1 MVSASKAARQAKR
14 AEEGK
19 DKKKTVA
26 SKVGSKAASNNAS
39 TASSVN
45 GDETPPMM
53 DGDGD
58 PLPNEDEPAT
68 TDEKMTKVSKL
79 TAQMD
84 KHGLS
89 DRVTTGVLASL
100 AQSRDVK
107 ITSASLVFHGKVL
120 ITDTTLELNYGRRYG
135 LLGEN
140 GCGKSTLLK
149 AIDKREYPIPE
160 HVDLYLLNEGAPPS
174 DLGAL
179 EWVVK
184 EAENEMER
192 LDKLAEEILEK
203 NGPEDPIL
211 EDLYERMETM
221 DPSTFQTRASLI
233 LTGLGFNKKTIHKKT
248 KDMSGGWRMRV
259 ALAKAL
265 FVKPSLLLLDDPT
278 AHLDLE
284 ACVWLEEYLK
294 KWDRTLILVSHSMDF
309 LNGVCTNMIDMR
321 MRQLIYYGGNYD
333 TYMKT
338 RSEQETNQMKAYTKQ
353 QDEIQHIKKFI
364 ASAGTYANLVRQAKS
379 RQKILDKMEADGFIQ
394 PVHQDRVFTFRFA
407 DVEKLPP
414 PVLSFDDVTFGY
426 SGKPADNLYEDLD
439 LGVDMDS
446 RTALVGPNGV
456 GKSTLLRLMTGKLSP
471 VSGTVQRHTH
481 LKLGLYSQHSAE
493 QLDLTKSALDFVRDK
508 YSEKSQDYQYWRQQL
523 GRYGLSGESQ
533 TALMG
538 TLSEGQKSRIVFA
551 LLAIDGPNML
561 LLDEP
566 TNGLDIPTI
575 DSLADAINVFS
586 GGVVVVS
593 HDFRLLD
600 KIAKD
605 IMVCENKTIK
615 RWDGTIGEYKNHLR
629 KKMVTMGQV

>member
-14 AEEGK
+14 AAEGK
-19 DKKKTVA
+19 EPKKTAA
-26 SKVGSKAASNNAS
+26 SKVSSKAASKNAS
-39 TASSVN
+39 KASSVN
-45 GDETPPMM
+45 GDAEDLDLNEEVQKLTMQ
-53 DGDGD
+53 
-58 PLPNEDEPAT
+58 EDE
-68 TDEKMTKVSKL
+68 
-79 TAQMD
+79 
-84 KHGLS
+84 HGLS

-100 AQSRDVK
+100 EASRDVK
-107 ITSASLVFHGKVL
+107 ISSASLVFHGRVL
-120 ITDTTLELNYGRRYG
+120 FNDTTIEVNYGRRYG

-149 AIDKREYPIPE
+149 AIDKREFPFPE
-160 HVDLYLLNEGAPPS
+160 HIDIYLLDKGAPATE
-174 DLGAL
+174 LGAL
-179 EWVVK
+179 EWVVR
-184 EAENEMER
+184 EAENELNR
-192 LDKLAEEILEK
+192 LEKLAEDILEK
-203 NGPEDPIL
+203 EGPESPLL
-211 EDLYERMETM
+211 EEIYERQESM
-221 DPSTFQTRASLI
+221 DPSTFHTRASLI
-233 LTGLGFNKKTIHKKT
+233 LTGLGFNKKTINKKT
-248 KDMSGGWRMRV
+248 KDMSGGWKMRV

-294 KWDRTLILVSHSMDF
+294 RWDRTLILVSHSMDF

-321 MRQLIYYGGNYD
+321 MKQLIYYGGNYD
-333 TYMKT
+333 TYIKT
-338 RSEQETNQMKAYTKQ
+338 RTEQEVNQMKAYEKQ
-353 QDEIQHIKKFI
+353 QEEIKHIKKFI

-394 PVHQDRVFTFRFA
+394 PVIPDRVFTFRFA

-414 PVLSFDDVTFGY
+414 PVLSLDDVTFSY
-426 SGKPADNLYEDLD
+426 SGKAEDNLYENLD
-439 LGVDMDS
+439 FGVDMDS

-456 GKSTLLRLMTGKLSP
+456 GKSTLLRIFTGQLSP
-471 VSGTVQRHTH
+471 TRGIVSRHTH
-481 LKLGLYSQHSAE
+481 LKLGMYSQHSAD

-508 YSEKSQDYQYWRQQL
+508 YSSTSQDYQYWRQQL
-523 GRYGLSGESQ
+523 GRYGLSGDSQ
-533 TALMG
+533 TAKMA

-551 LLAIDGPNML
+551 LLAIESPNML

-575 DSLADAINVFS
+575 DSLADAINAFS

-605 IMVCENKTIK
+605 IMVCEHKTVR
-615 RWDGTIGEYKNHLR
+615 RWDGSIGEYKKHLQ
-629 KKMVTMGQV
+629 KKMFASGAL